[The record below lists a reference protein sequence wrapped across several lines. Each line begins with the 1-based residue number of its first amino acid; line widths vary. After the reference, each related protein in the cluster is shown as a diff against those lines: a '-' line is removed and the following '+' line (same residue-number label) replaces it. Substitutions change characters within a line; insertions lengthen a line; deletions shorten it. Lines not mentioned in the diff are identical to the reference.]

1 MGEDLTNQCTHYWK
15 IDEYNIGC
23 CIKCGAVRDFGAQLK
38 KRQRKLIEPSNP
50 GEREAKEVGGESK
63 CLS

>member
-38 KRQRKLIEPSNP
+38 KRQRKLVENP
-50 GEREAKEVGGESK
+50 NA
-63 CLS
+63 